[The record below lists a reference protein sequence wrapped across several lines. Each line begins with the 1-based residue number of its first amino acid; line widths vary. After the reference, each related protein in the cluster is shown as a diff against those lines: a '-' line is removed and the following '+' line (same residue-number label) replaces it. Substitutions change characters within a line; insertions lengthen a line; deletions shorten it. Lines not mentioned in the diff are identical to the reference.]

1 MEAKNSLDAR
11 LAAELARPFLLPGQT
26 GLPLSF
32 RALPD
37 GGRVVIA
44 VDGRKL
50 WFTCREVNVERQKI
64 RVPAVKPTAAN
75 DGLTDQDYRLPTKY
89 TPHARFREGE
99 SDYISLPPDLKH
111 LEKEFRDKHLLPGR
125 PRPSTTK

>member
-1 MEAKNSLDAR
+1 MEAQNNLDAR

-26 GLPLSF
+26 GQPLSF

-37 GGRVVIA
+37 GGMVVIA

-64 RVPAVKPTAAN
+64 RVPAVKPTTAN
-75 DGLTDQDYRLPTKY
+75 DGLNDPDYSRPTKY
-89 TPHARFREGE
+89 TPHARIREGT
-99 SDYISLPPDLKH
+99 SDYLSLPPDLKY
-111 LEKEFRDKHLLPGR
+111 LEKECRDKHHLPGR
-125 PRPSTTK
+125 PRSSTSK

>member
-26 GLPLSF
+26 GQPLSF

-37 GGRVVIA
+37 GGMVVIA

-75 DGLTDQDYRLPTKY
+75 DGLTDQDYVPAHQIHTACALP
-89 TPHARFREGE
+89 RG
-99 SDYISLPPDLKH
+99 
-111 LEKEFRDKHLLPGR
+111 
-125 PRPSTTK
+125 